1 MTATRTMSR
10 AEIDRL
16 LDEHFNAE
24 AAGDISRIE
33 ATLTDD
39 VCHDIV
45 GQSVLHGRAA
55 AGARYDQI
63 FSNLDVDRFAPVRR
77 LYGPDFV
84 VDEVMVEGRAV
95 GTFAGLEGRGRP
107 VRFRLLHVFEL
118 RDGLIAR
125 ETACFDIPAVQQQ
138 LA

>member
-1 MTATRTMSR
+1 MTATPTMSR

-16 LDEHFNAE
+16 LDEHFDAE
-24 AAGDISRIE
+24 AAGDIPRIE

-39 VCHDIV
+39 VYHDII
-45 GQSVLHGRAA
+45 GQSVLHGREA

-63 FSNLDVDRFAPVRR
+63 FSNLDVDRFVPVRR
-77 LYGPDFV
+77 LYADHFV
-84 VDEVMVEGRAV
+84 VDEVMVEGRVV
-95 GTFAGLEGRGRP
+95 GMLAGLEGRGRP

-118 RDGLIAR
+118 RNGLIAR
-125 ETACFDIPAVQQQ
+125 ETACMDEAAVQQQ

>member
-1 MTATRTMSR
+1 MTAQTLSR
-10 AEIDRL
+10 VAIDRL
-16 LDEHFNAE
+16 LDEHFRAE
-24 AAGDISRIE
+24 AAADIPAVK
-33 ATLTDD
+33 ATLTED
-39 VCHDIV
+39 VYHDII
-45 GQSVLHGRAA
+45 GQDVLHGRDA

-63 FSNLDVDRFAPVRR
+63 FSNLDVDRFVPVRR
-77 LYGPDFV
+77 LYGNDFV

-95 GTFAGLEGRGRP
+95 GQVAGLEGRGRP

-125 ETACFDIPAVQQQ
+125 ETACMDVAAIQRQ

>member
-1 MTATRTMSR
+1 MSR

-24 AAGDISRIE
+24 AAGDIPRIE

-39 VCHDIV
+39 VYHDII
-45 GQSVLHGRAA
+45 GQGVLHGREA
-55 AGARYDQI
+55 AGARYDRI

-77 LYGPDFV
+77 LYADHFV
-84 VDEVMVEGRAV
+84 VDEVMVEGRVV
-95 GTFAGLEGRGRP
+95 GMLAGLEGRGRP

-118 RDGLIAR
+118 RNGLIAR
-125 ETACFDIPAVQQQ
+125 ETACMDEAAVQQQ

>member
-1 MTATRTMSR
+1 MSR
-10 AEIDRL
+10 EEIDRL

-24 AAGDISRIE
+24 AAGDIPRIE

-39 VCHDIV
+39 VYHDII
-45 GQSVLHGRAA
+45 GQSVLHGREA

-63 FSNLDVDRFAPVRR
+63 FSNLDVDQFVPVRR
-77 LYGPDFV
+77 LYADDFV

-95 GTFAGLEGRGRP
+95 GMLAGLEGRGRP

-125 ETACFDIPAVQQQ
+125 ETACMDEAAVQQQ

>member
-1 MTATRTMSR
+1 MTTRTHSR
-10 AEIDRL
+10 AAIDRL
-16 LDEHFNAE
+16 LDEHFRAE
-24 AAGDISRIE
+24 AAADIPAVQ

-39 VCHDIV
+39 VYHDII
-45 GQSVLHGRAA
+45 GETVLHGRDA

-63 FSNLDVDRFAPVRR
+63 FSNLDVEQFVPIRR
-77 LYGPDFV
+77 LYADDFV

-95 GTFAGLEGRGRP
+95 GTFAGMEGRGRR
-107 VRFRLLHVFEL
+107 VKFRLLHVFEL

-125 ETACFDIPAVQQQ
+125 ETACLDIPAVQKQ

>member
-1 MTATRTMSR
+1 MSR

-24 AAGDISRIE
+24 AAGDIPRVA

-39 VCHDIV
+39 VYHDII
-45 GQSVLHGRAA
+45 GQSVLHGREA
-55 AGARYDQI
+55 AGTRYDRI
-63 FSNLDVDRFAPVRR
+63 FSNLNIDRFVPVRR
-77 LYGPDFV
+77 LYADHFV
-84 VDEVMVEGRAV
+84 VDEAMVEGRVV
-95 GTFAGLEGRGRP
+95 GMLAGLEGRGRP

-125 ETACFDIPAVQQQ
+125 ETACMDEAAVQQQ

>member
-1 MTATRTMSR
+1 MTAQTISR
-10 AEIDRL
+10 AQIDHL
-16 LDEHFNAE
+16 LDDHFRAE
-24 AAGDISRIE
+24 AANDIPAVQ

-39 VCHDIV
+39 VYHDIV
-45 GQSVLHGRAA
+45 GQEVLHGRDA
-55 AGARYDQI
+55 AGARYEQI
-63 FSNLDVDRFAPVRR
+63 FTNLDVDRFVPVRR
-77 LYGPDFV
+77 LYGEGFV
-84 VDEVMVEGRAV
+84 VDEAMVEGRAV

-125 ETACFDIPAVQQQ
+125 ETACFDIPAVQRQ